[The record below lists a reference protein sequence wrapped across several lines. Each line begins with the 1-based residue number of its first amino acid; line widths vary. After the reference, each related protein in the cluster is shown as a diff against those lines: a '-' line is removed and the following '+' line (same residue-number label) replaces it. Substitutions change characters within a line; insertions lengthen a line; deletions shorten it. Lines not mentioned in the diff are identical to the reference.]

1 MEWRQIIDGA
11 QIWSLAII
19 GGPIILGLALAY
31 AMMQRR
37 RRNAP
42 DRAAPEYRQ
51 DEPKGR

>member
-31 AMMQRR
+31 AMMLR
-37 RRNAP
+37 RRNTP
-42 DRAAPEYRQ
+42 DRAAPEYRR
-51 DEPKGR
+51 DEPNGR

>member
-31 AMMQRR
+31 AMMLRRQR
-37 RRNAP
+37 NTP
-42 DRAAPEYRQ
+42 DRAAPEYSR
-51 DEPKGR
+51 DEPNGH